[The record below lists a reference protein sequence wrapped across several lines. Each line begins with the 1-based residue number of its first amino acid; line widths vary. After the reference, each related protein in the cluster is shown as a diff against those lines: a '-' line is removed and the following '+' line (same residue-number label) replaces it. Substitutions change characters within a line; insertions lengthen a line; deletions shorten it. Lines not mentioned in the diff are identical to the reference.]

1 MKKEVLF
8 LLAFAVLGVAF
19 GVGVFFNSKNEAS
32 ALMLLVYDWLASIIT
47 FTAFEGIATVCTKGK
62 KYSFAN
68 VGLGVVASLLAVGLC
83 FIV

>member
-19 GVGVFFNSKNEAS
+19 GVGVFFNSKNEAG
-32 ALMLLVYDWLASIIT
+32 AFMLLVYDWLASIIT

-62 KYSFAN
+62 KFAIVN
-68 VGLGVVASLLAVGLC
+68 VVAGVITSLLAVGLC
-83 FIV
+83 LIV

>member
-47 FTAFEGIATVCTKGK
+47 FTAFEGIATVCAKGK
-62 KYSFAN
+62 KFAIVN
-68 VGLGVVASLLAVGLC
+68 VVVGVITSLLTVGLC
-83 FIV
+83 LIV